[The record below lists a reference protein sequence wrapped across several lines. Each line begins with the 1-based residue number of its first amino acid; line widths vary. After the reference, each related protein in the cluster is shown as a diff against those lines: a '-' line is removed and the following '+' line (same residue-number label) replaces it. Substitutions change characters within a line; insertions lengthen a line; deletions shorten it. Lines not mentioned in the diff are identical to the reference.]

1 MQRWP
6 TLFFNVV
13 QSYLFDKIGI
23 AVGKAGPRIKIVMFY
38 VIAVVP
44 TVEGGRGGFMY
55 PRAIAA
61 LEGGVR
67 QHKCEG
73 ERGSAQNANGKK
85 RRGEEEDIR

>member
-1 MQRWP
+1 M
-6 TLFFNVV
+6 
-13 QSYLFDKIGI
+13 Y
-23 AVGKAGPRIKIVMFY
+23 Y

-67 QHKCEG
+67 QKY
-73 ERGSAQNANGKK
+73 ERGREGARKMQTEKEKG
-85 RRGEEEDIR
+85 RRGRY

>member
-1 MQRWP
+1 M
-6 TLFFNVV
+6 
-13 QSYLFDKIGI
+13 
-23 AVGKAGPRIKIVMFY
+23 
-38 VIAVVP
+38 VP